1 MWKLQTPCTP
11 RFVLK
16 VREDLFNGVEA
27 AAKSLRYNNST
38 PVTEFFCKCSSPP
51 HAATPAIEDGYLMC
65 TKSTNYG
72 PLTEQHSVWLNMNM
86 STTTATEGKSD
97 ILPLT

>member
-1 MWKLQTPCTP
+1 MYP
-11 RFVLK
+11 K
-16 VREDLFNGVEA
+16 VCPKIREALFNGVEA
-27 AAKSLRYNNST
+27 AAKSLST
-38 PVTEFFCKCSSPP
+38 PVPAFFCKFSSSP

-86 STTTATEGKSD
+86 PTTTATEGKSN
-97 ILPLT
+97 ILLLT

>member
-1 MWKLQTPCTP
+1 MEAPDP
-11 RFVLK
+11 MYPK
-16 VREDLFNGVEA
+16 VRPKIREALFNGVEA
-27 AAKSLRYNNST
+27 AAKSLRYHNST
-38 PVTEFFCKCSSPP
+38 PVTGFFCKCSSPP

-86 STTTATEGKSD
+86 STKTATEGKGD